1 MTTFAAGATAS
12 DPGRDSLT
20 RDALTVLQPGFTGTT
35 APDWLLRR
43 LGQGL
48 ASVGLFGRN
57 IAAPEQLAALTAQ
70 LRAERDDV
78 LVAIDEEGGDVTRLE
93 VRTGSSFPG
102 NHALG
107 AVDDVELTRAVAH
120 ELGRRL
126 AECGVNLNWAPSAD
140 VNSNPGNPVIGVR
153 SFGAA
158 TDLVAR
164 HTAAYVT
171 GLQSAGVAACTKH
184 FPGHGDT
191 AVDSHHALPRI
202 DAGADV
208 LQGRELA
215 PFRAA
220 IAAGTK
226 AVMSAHIL
234 VPALDP
240 ERPGTLSRRVL
251 TDLLRGELG
260 YQGLIVTDG
269 MEMRA
274 IADVYGIERG
284 SVLAVAA
291 GADAICV
298 GGGLADDDT
307 VRALCDALVAAVH
320 SGELPEERLAD
331 AAERVRSLAAWT
343 ATAGRPATDRPAA
356 GRTAGEADGAAGA
369 AGAVRAAGGSEAASG
384 MSMAGGSG
392 AAGVRDA
399 AGGSGVAGGPG
410 SVGAGGATGSAD
422 AMGAA
427 ERTGAADGSGV
438 TGVRGAAGGSGG
450 AGVRDAAG
458 ESGVTG
464 AAGVVASPG
473 AADPEVGLRAARRAL
488 RATSP
493 DAFAPLTAPP
503 FVAALT
509 PVANIAVGD
518 ETPWGVAAELSRLLP
533 GTETGSFTGED
544 AGRAVLE
551 TAGTRRVVAVV
562 RDEHRHPW
570 MAAALGTLLAARP
583 DTIVVEM
590 GVPQA
595 PPRGALHLATH
606 GAARVCGR
614 AAAEFIAGA

>member
-1 MTTFAAGATAS
+1 MTTIAS
-12 DPGRDSLT
+12 GTDTLT

-43 LGQGL
+43 LGEGL
-48 ASVGLFGRN
+48 SSVGLFGRN
-57 IAAPEQLAALTAQ
+57 IASPEQLAALTAQ
-70 LRAERDDV
+70 LRAEREDV

-107 AVDDVELTRAVAH
+107 AVDDVELTQAVAR

-126 AECGVNLNWAPSAD
+126 AECGVNFNWAPSAD

-191 AVDSHHALPRI
+191 AVDSHHAMPRI
-202 DAGADV
+202 DVGAEV
-208 LQGRELA
+208 LQERELA

-220 IAAGTK
+220 IAAGSK

-240 ERPGTLSRRVL
+240 DLPATLSRRVL

-260 YQGLIVTDG
+260 YEGLIVTDG

-274 IADVYGIERG
+274 IADNYGIRRG
-284 SVLAVAA
+284 SVLAIAA

-298 GGGLADDDT
+298 GGGLADQET
-307 VRALCDALVAAVH
+307 VTGLRDALVAAVR

-331 AAERVRSLAAWT
+331 AADRVRALARWT
-343 ATAGRPATDRPAA
+343 AAAA
-356 GRTAGEADGAAGA
+356 GPAG
-369 AGAVRAAGGSEAASG
+369 
-384 MSMAGGSG
+384 
-392 AAGVRDA
+392 
-399 AGGSGVAGGPG
+399 
-410 SVGAGGATGSAD
+410 T
-422 AMGAA
+422 
-427 ERTGAADGSGV
+427 
-438 TGVRGAAGGSGG
+438 RG
-450 AGVRDAAG
+450 D
-458 ESGVTG
+458 
-464 AAGVVASPG
+464 
-473 AADPEVGLRAARRAL
+473 ADPVVGLRAARRAL
-488 RATSP
+488 RVTAAEGFT
-493 DAFAPLTAPP
+493 PLTDPP
-503 FVAALT
+503 YVAALT

-518 ETPWGVAAELSRLLP
+518 ETPWGVAAELCRLLP
-533 GTETGSFTGED
+533 GTRTGSFAGED
-544 AGRAVLE
+544 AGRAALE
-551 TAGTRRVVAVV
+551 EAGTRRVVAVV

-570 MAAALGTLLAARP
+570 MAAALDTLLAARP
-583 DTIVVEM
+583 DTVIVEM

-595 PPRGALHLATH
+595 PPRGALHIATH

-614 AAAEFIAGA
+614 AAAEAITGE

>member
-1 MTTFAAGATAS
+1 MTTIARGT
-12 DPGRDSLT
+12 DTLT

-43 LGQGL
+43 LGEGL

-57 IAAPEQLAALTAQ
+57 IVSPEQLSALTAQ
-70 LRAERDDV
+70 LRAERPDV

-93 VRTGSSFPG
+93 ARTGSSFPG

-107 AVDDVELTRAVAH
+107 AVDDVELTHAVAR

-126 AECGVNLNWAPSAD
+126 AACGVHLNWAPSAD
-140 VNSNPGNPVIGVR
+140 VNSNPDNPVIGVR
-153 SFGAA
+153 SFGAD
-158 TDLVAR
+158 TGLVAR

-202 DAGADV
+202 DVAADV
-208 LQGRELA
+208 LQARELA

-220 IAAGTK
+220 LAAGTR

-240 ERPGTLSRRVL
+240 GRPATLSRPVL

-274 IADVYGIERG
+274 VSGTYGIEHG

-298 GGGLADDDT
+298 GGGLADDET
-307 VRALCDALVAAVH
+307 VRRLRDALVAAVR

-331 AAERVRSLAAWT
+331 AARRVRELAAWT
-343 ATAGRPATDRPAA
+343 VNGTTQDTAPD
-356 GRTAGEADGAAGA
+356 AGA
-369 AGAVRAAGGSEAASG
+369 
-384 MSMAGGSG
+384 
-392 AAGVRDA
+392 
-399 AGGSGVAGGPG
+399 
-410 SVGAGGATGSAD
+410 
-422 AMGAA
+422 
-427 ERTGAADGSGV
+427 
-438 TGVRGAAGGSGG
+438 
-450 AGVRDAAG
+450 
-458 ESGVTG
+458 
-464 AAGVVASPG
+464 
-473 AADPEVGLRAARRAL
+473 GLRAARRAL
-488 RATSP
+488 TVTGGES
-493 DAFAPLTAPP
+493 FVPLTEAPY
-503 FVAALT
+503 VAAFT

-533 GTETGSFTGED
+533 GTLTGSFTGD
-544 AGRAVLE
+544 A
-551 TAGTRRVVAVV
+551 AGTDALAAAGERRLVAVV

-570 MAAALGTLLAARP
+570 MAKALTTLLTARP
-583 DTIVVEM
+583 DTVVVEM
-590 GVPQA
+590 GVPQS
-595 PPRGALHLATH
+595 PPRGHLHLATH

-614 AAAEFIAGA
+614 AAAEVIAGA